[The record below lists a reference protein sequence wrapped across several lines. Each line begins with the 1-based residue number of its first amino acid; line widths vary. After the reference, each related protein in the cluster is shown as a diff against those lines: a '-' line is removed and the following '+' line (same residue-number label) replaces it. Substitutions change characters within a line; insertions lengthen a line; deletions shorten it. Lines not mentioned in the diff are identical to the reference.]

1 MKKIAVW
8 TIVIAGIFLFCTSFF
23 QDYDLEKSIGRGKE
37 IYVSNCLY
45 CHLEDGG
52 ATTDQCPALAKSD
65 YLMKGADSLITVILK
80 GQAGEVIVNGTKY
93 NQEMLAMNYLND
105 AEIADVLNYIRNS
118 WGNKMAVIT
127 PQQVKTLRK

>member
-1 MKKIAVW
+1 MKKI
-8 TIVIAGIFLFCTSFF
+8 VICSLVITGIFLFCTAFF

-45 CHLEDGG
+45 CHLADGG
-52 ATTDQCPALAKSD
+52 ATTDQCPQLAKSD

-105 AEIADVLNYIRNS
+105 AEIADALNYIRNS